1 MKKIRSVVDVFKYCN
16 PDTIKIIRSKTE
28 IFKTTESSTAVVLQH
43 MGALYYVQCVNPGS
57 TSVEILT
64 APTDQVTMRSVPK
77 LVNDRL
83 DYLSGK
89 RAFSDPASKRVLYMA
104 LGATQELD
112 LLEELEGHKHK
123 PLEKILP
130 WGITKDAQEKVIAVY
145 REVSNRENA
154 RGTAR
159 HKPNSDEQSSES
171 PGRPDDRSV
180 GKRKR
185 NGC

>member
-1 MKKIRSVVDVFKYCN
+1 MQVPHTMKKIRSVVDVFKYCN
-16 PDTIKIIRSKTE
+16 PDTVKIVRSKTE
-28 IFKTTESSTAVVLQH
+28 MFDTTESTTAVVLQH
-43 MGALYYVQCVNPGS
+43 MGSLYYVQCVNPGS

-77 LVNDRL
+77 LINDRL

-89 RAFSDPASKRVLYMA
+89 RAFSDPASKRILYLA

-112 LLEELEGHKHK
+112 LLEELEGHPYK

-145 REVSNRENA
+145 RF
-154 RGTAR
+154 GD
-159 HKPNSDEQSSES
+159 SDYD
-171 PGRPDDRSV
+171 GV
-180 GKRKR
+180 KI
-185 NGC
+185 